1 MDSVCKFMRDNYRW
15 GVKEFLHAYV
25 TEVAEEQLNDS
36 VQTRVR
42 KLNEAIFGQEEILK
56 VVKDQ
61 WESLPEA
68 GLVSLNQLRK
78 EMDALRASSVHYS
91 QYEGEKSLEALDMN
105 QAVDE
110 LKNKAPLLYQT
121 LDNLMTAHRGDYTRG
136 KDLHQY
142 RAVILSSILC
152 FTHAAKTSNYIPSSL
167 GIYLHGNGVKRRV
180 ISTMAGLGLCTSYNT
195 ILRNMEQ
202 ISEAAKESFIHNDF
216 GSGSDADAQEGETS
230 QDWAVH

>member
-91 QYEGEKSLEALDMN
+91 QYEGEKSLEALDIN
-105 QAVDE
+105 
-110 LKNKAPLLYQT
+110 
-121 LDNLMTAHRGDYTRG
+121 
-136 KDLHQY
+136 
-142 RAVILSSILC
+142 
-152 FTHAAKTSNYIPSSL
+152 
-167 GIYLHGNGVKRRV
+167 
-180 ISTMAGLGLCTSYNT
+180 
-195 ILRNMEQ
+195 
-202 ISEAAKESFIHNDF
+202 
-216 GSGSDADAQEGETS
+216 
-230 QDWAVH
+230 